1 MRKIEKMQNF
11 GALTAH
17 SRMFLNFTWQ
27 ILRENTPQNIKDKKH
42 GIFWFLRG
50 FKTKITRILK
60 ICAQI
65 LLTNF

>member
-1 MRKIEKMQNF
+1 MIVKIEKFVRKIEKMQNF

-42 GIFWFLRG
+42 
-50 FKTKITRILK
+50 
-60 ICAQI
+60 
-65 LLTNF
+65 